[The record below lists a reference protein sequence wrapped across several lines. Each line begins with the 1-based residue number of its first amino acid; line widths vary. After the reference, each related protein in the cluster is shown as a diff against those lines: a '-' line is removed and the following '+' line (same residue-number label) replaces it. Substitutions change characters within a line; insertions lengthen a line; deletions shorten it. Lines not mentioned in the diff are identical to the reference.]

1 MISILFYV
9 MSDSDIVK
17 INLSLNNYAF
27 YWSFPE
33 LVAIKKG
40 YYADQGLELNLND
53 ITPVEKISNKSRLYG
68 NLQQNKL
75 SHFYHA
81 AEYVSI
87 SRVIASKDT
96 SKIIALS
103 PWTEFG
109 INGSFALFTKMN
121 SIINDFHDLFDK
133 KIAIESGTGSYY
145 RTIAELEKLFP
156 IQEDNFVK
164 MGDPHERLLAVLNDD
179 VFASSIMGIYV
190 DIATILGLKKI
201 MSYSGRTGTLMV
213 GRSDNNVQLVDSF
226 IKGTNRAIAEINRRP
241 ETFQEL
247 WFSKIEFIIKNAFPV
262 HLQKIIL
269 EHKDDI
275 VIPKWELWQK
285 YPKIQF
291 EENYNWLVDKNLV
304 KSGYSYDQ
312 LVDSSIF

>member
-1 MISILFYV
+1 MNN
-9 MSDSDIVK
+9 SDIVR
-17 INLSLNNYAF
+17 IYLSLNNYAF

-33 LVAIKKG
+33 LVAIKNG
-40 YYADQGLELNLND
+40 YYADQGLELNLHD
-53 ITPVEKISNKSRLYG
+53 ITPKEKISNKSKLYG

-87 SRVIASKDT
+87 SRVIESKDT
-96 SKIIALS
+96 SKILALS

-121 SIINDFHDLFDK
+121 STVNDFHDLFDK

-145 RTIAELEKLFP
+145 RTIAELEELFP
-156 IQEDNFVK
+156 VAEDNLIK
-164 MGDPHERLLAVLNDD
+164 MGDPHERLLAVLNND

-190 DIATILGLKKI
+190 DIANILGLKKI
-201 MSYSGRTGTLMV
+201 MNYSGRTGTLMV
-213 GRSDNNVQLVDSF
+213 GRTDNDVQLVDSF
-226 IKGTNRAIAEINRRP
+226 IKGTNRAIAEINHRP
-241 ETFQEL
+241 DTFQEL
-247 WFSKIEFIIKNAFPV
+247 WFSKIEFIIKHAFPI
-262 HLQKIIL
+262 HLQKIIF

-275 VIPKWELWQK
+275 AIPKWEPWQK

-291 EENYNWLVDKNLV
+291 EENYNWLVGKNLV

>member
-1 MISILFYV
+1 MNG
-9 MSDSDIVK
+9 SDIVK
-17 INLSLNNYAF
+17 IYYSLNNYAF

-33 LVAIKKG
+33 LVAIKNG
-40 YYADQGLELNLND
+40 YYIDQGLELNLND

-75 SHFYHA
+75 SDFYHA

-87 SRVIASKDT
+87 SRVIESEGA

-121 SIINDFHDLFDK
+121 SIVNDSHDLFDK

-145 RTIAELEKLFP
+145 RTIAELEELFP
-156 IQEDNFVK
+156 IKEDNLVK
-164 MGDPHERLLAVLNDD
+164 MGDPHERLLAVLNSD

-190 DIATILGLKKI
+190 DIANILGLKKI
-201 MSYSGRTGTLMV
+201 MNYSGRTGTLMV
-213 GRSDNNVQLVDSF
+213 GRSDIDAQIIDSF
-226 IKGTNRAIAEINRRP
+226 IKGTNRAITEINHRS
-241 ETFQEL
+241 ETFKEL

-262 HLQKIIL
+262 HLQGIIF

-275 VIPKWELWQK
+275 TIPKWEPWQK

-291 EENYNWLVDKNLV
+291 EENYSWLVDKNLV

-312 LVDSSIF
+312 LVYSSIF